1 MDMPEGS
8 TSPGVLLRALQEV
21 PGLRKLKEEHV
32 TVLSW
37 KVKER
42 LLAFNRACSIYHIDA
57 SNSMRQHTCGSVIL
71 S

>member
-1 MDMPEGS
+1 MDMSEGS
-8 TSPGVLLRALQEV
+8 TSPGVLLKNLQEV

-32 TVLSW
+32 TALSW

-42 LLAFNRACSIYHIDA
+42 FIAFARACSLYHIDA
-57 SNSMRQHTCGSVIL
+57 SNLMRQHTCASVIL